1 MDPLS
6 LAASIAGVATAA
18 FQIIGYLGTVVSGGK
33 ERLSL
38 LQELSNLWITIT
50 ALQAQLAPDGNV
62 IDKDNFPP
70 QLLKLF
76 ESDGILKELENL
88 VQDVEKKL
96 KPRSTRGGI
105 RQTLVWPISKA
116 DVLQIVAQISRMQQT
131 LHFALEQSNYALTK
145 EIHRNGQVLKATMDE
160 TRLKEMI
167 DWLSPLNFVAKQSL
181 LFKEQHAGT
190 CKWFLGCE
198 EVQNWKEDENA
209 ILFCPGIPGAGKT
222 MLSSIVVNELDTL
235 RLSKKGGVTDAAIL
249 MLYCKWDDSHSQSI
263 NGLLAS
269 LVKQIA
275 QRYGVFWEGTSEMFS
290 KHSKA
295 GTSPGSDE
303 YVSALNSELRHFP
316 KTFIVVDGLDELRDE
331 KSRLV
336 LLETLTSLEAKVNI
350 MVTSRPVDSITRHFA
365 DFERRIYCDNC
376 GHADRCYQL
385 HCCECDETN
394 PDGFDLCD
402 ECHDKGERCGQKG
415 HILIKQFNST
425 RVEITAVEQDLLA
438 YVKWRVG
445 SSDFL
450 QRCVDTKIGLMA
462 DIVETVVEKNDGMFL
477 LAKFNMDT
485 LASKLRPGEVVDA
498 LNVLP
503 KELNGTYNDAML
515 RIKDLPESQKEV
527 AMDFLRWVVFAER
540 PLQCREIEHAIAI
553 TDGDRDID
561 PDNIIRVQ
569 VLASMC
575 AGLVKFDE
583 SDCVRLVHYSAK
595 NYFSETENQD
605 RWFPEGAVKLTS
617 NCLTYLMFD
626 PFQQGACTGPS
637 EATDFDA
644 RVQAYPFLQYAAEH
658 WGKHLRNTPRD
669 DLLDLARALLL
680 DSQRFAAISQALWYF
695 DDEDSTS
702 WAGRDGS
709 TPLHLATHFGLNVLV
724 TELLAS
730 GTDPDVRDLNG
741 VTPLA
746 LAAARGLHEV
756 ASTLITA
763 GANVNSVDNVGSNPI
778 FASAQNG
785 HDQTVKVLLDQDNI
799 DVNLLVEEFTPLMT
813 AAYQGHLGVV
823 EVLLSKP
830 GIDINKCSKTRG
842 TTALMLAALG
852 NEEEVVD
859 ALLAHPDI
867 KINMQDKTGSTA
879 LLIAAE
885 DGHRRIVEKLL
896 DRGADTEVL
905 QEGSQGTAINRA
917 IDYNQIPVVKLLLD
931 RGANVHHKDI
941 FHRGMLHAA
950 AINAQ
955 SEIITILLEFDPTL
969 DVNMQDVNGKTTLH
983 DAALS
988 RSASTVRVLL
998 SHGADPTIKDNY
1010 GRTPIFVARENNQPE
1025 IVRLLREARQAQKM
1039 RASDTELPIQPLQRT
1054 ETGTIIRSPQRT
1066 DTELSVNEPLPLWSL
1081 VNAELIEE
1089 LRARLPTATASEISA
1104 QDPDI
1109 GDSALHY
1116 SAFKNNSEIARL
1128 LIAHGAPLNLPNKY
1142 GRTPLHLT
1150 GLYNSPKVAEVLLAA
1165 GAEVDLKDQWGE
1177 TALQIATS
1185 QEVEICPALVEHGA
1199 SLPKLRNEL
1208 NMILDLAVIYG
1219 NEVAVRRLV
1228 GAGAEVWRKNSSG
1241 HTPFALARLYS
1252 HEDIANLLL
1261 ELGKLSGSL
1270 SPQESIHISEHGTLS
1285 PDSGR
1290 KTPPAESPPTEP
1302 QESVEISTVS
1312 LEPASSSDDFLTTS
1326 NSEIEL
1332 AGSTETPLEDNTL
1345 DTKDLAAKSSVIAK
1359 SSLAGQWS
1367 KTKTPNN
1374 WVVWMLIAV
1383 LSIAIATLSISL

>member
-62 IDKDNFPP
+62 IGKDSFPP
-70 QLLKLF
+70 QLLTLF
-76 ESDGILKELENL
+76 ESDGILKELESL
-88 VQDVEKKL
+88 VKDVESKL
-96 KPRSTRGGI
+96 KPRSTRGSI
-105 RQTLVWPISKA
+105 RQTLAWPIAKA
-116 DVLQIVAQISRMQQT
+116 DVIQIVAKISRMQQT
-131 LHFALEQSNYALTK
+131 LHFALEQSNYALTQ
-145 EIHRNGQVLKATMDE
+145 EIHRDGQAMKATMDE

-181 LFKEQHAGT
+181 LFGEQHEGT

-198 EVQNWKEDENA
+198 DFRGWKESENA

-222 MLSSIVVNELDTL
+222 MLSSIVVNELDKL
-235 RLSKKGGVTDAAIL
+235 RLSEKGGVTKAAIL

-263 NGLLAS
+263 SGLLAS

-303 YVSALNSELRHFP
+303 YMSALNSELRHFP

-350 MVTSRPVDSITRHFA
+350 MVTSRPVDNITRHFA
-365 DFERRIYCDNC
+365 DIERSIYCDGC
-376 GHADRCYQL
+376 GKADQRYQF
-385 HCCECDETN
+385 HCFDCDETVS
-394 PDGFDLCD
+394 DGFDLCE
-402 ECHDKGERCGQKG
+402 ECHDKGARCGQRG
-415 HILIKQFNST
+415 HILVKQFNST
-425 RVEITAVEQDLLA
+425 RIDITAMEEDLLA

-445 SSDFL
+445 SSYFL
-450 QRCVDTKIGLMA
+450 QRCVDTKTGLMA
-462 DIVETVVEKNDGMFL
+462 DIVETVVQKNDGMFL

-485 LASKLRPGEVVDA
+485 LASKLRPGEVVEA

-553 TDGDRDID
+553 TDKDRDID

-569 VLASMC
+569 ILASMC

-583 SDCVRLVHYSAK
+583 SECVRLVHYSAK

-626 PFQQGACTGPS
+626 QFQQGACTGPS
-637 EATDFDA
+637 EVTDFDA
-644 RVQAYPFLQYAAEH
+644 RVKAYPFLQYAAEH
-658 WGKHLRNTPRD
+658 WGKHLLKSPRD
-669 DLLDLARALLL
+669 DLLDIARALIL

-702 WAGRDGS
+702 WAGKDGS
-709 TPLHLATHFGLNVLV
+709 TPLHLATHFGLNKLV
-724 TELLAS
+724 TELLAR
-730 GTDPDVRDLNG
+730 GMNPDVRDLNG

-746 LAAARGLHEV
+746 LAAARGLDDV

-763 GANVNSVDNVGSNPI
+763 GANVNTLDNLGSSPLYV
-778 FASAQNG
+778 SAQND
-785 HDQTVKVLLDQDNI
+785 HEKTVKVLLEQDNI
-799 DVNLLVEEFTPLMT
+799 DVNLLVAEFTSLMT
-813 AAYQGHLGVV
+813 AAYQGHLDVV
-823 EVLLSKP
+823 KALLRKP
-830 GIDINKCSKTRG
+830 GIDINKGSRSRG

-859 ALLAHPDI
+859 VLLTHPDI
-867 KINMQDKTGSTA
+867 NINMQDKAGSTA
-879 LLIAAE
+879 LLMAAE

-896 DRGADTEVL
+896 DCDADTEVL
-905 QEGSQGTAINRA
+905 QEGSLGTALNRA
-917 IDYNQIPVVKLLLD
+917 IDYNQIPVVELLLD
-931 RGANVHHKDI
+931 RGANVHHKDV
-941 FHRGMLHAA
+941 FQRGMLHAA
-950 AINAQ
+950 AINAR
-955 SEIITILLEFDPTL
+955 SEIIGILLEFDPTL
-969 DVNMQDVNGKTTLH
+969 DVNVQDVNGKTTLH
-983 DAALS
+983 DAARS
-988 RSASTVRVLL
+988 GSASTVRVLL
-998 SHGADPTIKDNY
+998 LHGADPTIKDSY
-1010 GRTPIFVARENNQPE
+1010 GRTPIHVARETNQPD
-1025 IVRLLREARQAQKM
+1025 IVKILRGAQLAEKM
-1039 RASDTELPIQPLQRT
+1039 RASDADLPSQPLRRT
-1054 ETGTIIRSPQRT
+1054 ETGTIIQPPKRT
-1066 DTELSVNEPLPLWSL
+1066 DTELSVNQPLPLWALSS
-1081 VNAELIEE
+1081 AESIEE
-1089 LRARLPTATASEISA
+1089 LRERLPTATAFEISG
-1104 QDPDI
+1104 QDPDV

-1116 SAFKNNSEIARL
+1116 SATKNNSEIARL
-1128 LIAHGAPLNLPNKY
+1128 LIEHGAPLNLPNNY
-1142 GRTPLHLT
+1142 GRTPLHLAA
-1150 GLYNSPKVAEVLLAA
+1150 LYNGPEVADLLLDA
-1165 GAEVDLKDQWGE
+1165 GADVDLKDEWGE
-1177 TALQIATS
+1177 TALSTATS
-1185 QEVEICPALVEHGA
+1185 YEVKISPILVEHGA
-1199 SLPKLRNEL
+1199 TLPKERHEL
-1208 NMILDLAVIYG
+1208 NTMLDLAVAFG
-1219 NEVAVRRLV
+1219 NEIAVRRLV
-1228 GAGAEVWRKNSSG
+1228 EAGAEVWRKNSLG
-1241 HTPFALARLYS
+1241 HTPFALARVYK

-1261 ELGKLSGSL
+1261 ELGKLSEQPS
-1270 SPQESIHISEHGTLS
+1270 SQESSNISEDGTLS
-1285 PDSGR
+1285 SDPAE
-1290 KTPPAESPPTEP
+1290 KTPAIDSPPTET
-1302 QESVEISTVS
+1302 QENVAASNASPD
-1312 LEPASSSDDFLTTS
+1312 PASSSGDSLTHS
-1326 NSEIEL
+1326 NVERISE
-1332 AGSTETPLEDNTL
+1332 STETILKENTH
-1345 DTKDLAAKSSVIAK
+1345 DTKEITAKPSVIAK

-1367 KTKTPNN
+1367 KTIFPHN
-1374 WVVWMLIAV
+1374 WVLWILVAV
-1383 LSIAIATLSISL
+1383 LSIAAATFSVS